1 MTNREYLNT
10 LDNKDFAL
18 VVDDIM
24 FQCLS
29 NVLLMKASKL
39 QSDRD
44 PLKNFEEE
52 AKEAGF
58 TDMDNLGIFKFYK
71 WLEANYNEDN

>member
-1 MTNREYLNT
+1 MTNRDYLNT
-10 LDNKDFAL
+10 LDNKNFAL
-18 VVDDIM
+18 VVDNIM

-29 NVLLMKASKL
+29 EVLLMKASKL

-44 PLKNFEEE
+44 SLKKFEEE

-58 TDMDNLGIFKFYK
+58 TDLDNLGIFKFYK
-71 WLEANYNEDN
+71 WLEEEYDESN

>member
-1 MTNREYLNT
+1 
-10 LDNKDFAL
+10 
-18 VVDDIM
+18 
-24 FQCLS
+24 
-29 NVLLMKASKL
+29 MKASKL

-58 TDMDNLGIFKFYK
+58 TDLDNLGIFKFYK
-71 WLEANYNEDN
+71 WLEEEHNESN